1 MTLDEFDRELK
12 RQLEL
17 LLARRSV
24 RILAL
29 VEIGD
34 DEILRERLAASCA
47 GVAHPVI
54 AVFEATEGPDQP

>member
-1 MTLDEFDRELK
+1 VNLDDFDRELK

-17 LLARRSV
+17 LLTRQSV

-29 VEIGD
+29 VDIGD
-34 DEILRERLAASCA
+34 DEILRERLAQACA

-54 AVFEATEGPDQP
+54 AVFETKEL